1 MKLQRVSVKFWVG
14 LVILLFGVAIPPLA
28 LGQGTFPIPGF
39 ESPVIPLPAIPA
51 GVPGQG
57 KYPEEFLRQGDEL
70 ERAGRWAD
78 AVVFY
83 EEALRRFPQ
92 DANLLQRYQHSRL
105 RVDLARRLRDASYL
119 GAVDGLSLGRAAEAL
134 NEALLKVQV
143 HFVDPI
149 SWERLTASTLWGM
162 ETILGESGLWSRYE
176 RTPDPLVL
184 QSLKSQWKQ
193 LLTTQGP
200 SDRSQSAKV
209 LLEAARLAEARCGI
223 PASALVMEMMCTVAS
238 LLDIYSCYL
247 TPQQLQEIL
256 SQIEG
261 NFVGLGVELK
271 GEEGSLV
278 ILRVIPGSPAEAA
291 GLKPGD
297 RIVAVGDQP
306 TTSLPAEEAA
316 NLLQGPEGSFVR
328 LKVRSA
334 GQEPRELW
342 IRRTQVEV
350 PSIDG
355 TRIIDPTTGVAY
367 LRIAA
372 FQKNTARELDSA
384 LWSLYYQGMRSLVI
398 DLRGNPG
405 GLLGSAV
412 ESADRFLD
420 RGVIVYTRGR
430 NLMEDCTYVAHEPG
444 TWRVPLV
451 VLIDGQ
457 SASAAEI
464 FAAAI
469 RDHRRGTLVGT
480 ATYGKGSVQ
489 GIFPLHSHRAGLRLT
504 TSRFYSPL
512 GRPFTLEGVAP
523 DILLRQAARPVS
535 AGNSLSMQQ
544 EDHALTVAVQV
555 ARELIAQRP

>member
-1 MKLQRVSVKFWVG
+1 MKLHRAWVNFWVG
-14 LVILLFGVAIPPLA
+14 LVSFLIGITLA
-28 LGQGTFPIPGF
+28 LPVLGQGSFPIPGW
-39 ESPVIPLPAIPA
+39 ESPAISLPALPA
-51 GVPGQG
+51 GVSLQG
-57 KYPEEFLRQGDEL
+57 PYPEEYLRQGDEL

-92 DANLLQRYQHSRL
+92 DPALLQRYHHSRL
-105 RVDLARRLRDASYL
+105 RVDIVRRLKDSSYL
-119 GAVDGLSLGRAAEAL
+119 AVLDSFSLRQAVDAL

-149 SWERLTASTLWGM
+149 SWDRLTANTLRGM
-162 ETILGESGLWSRYE
+162 EVILTEPGIWSRFG
-176 RTPDPLVL
+176 RPPDPAGLE
-184 QSLKSQWKQ
+184 SLKNQWKQ
-193 LLTTQGP
+193 LLAAQAP
-200 SDRSQSAKV
+200 SDRNQTVKV
-209 LLEAARLAEARCGI
+209 LLESARLAEVRCGI
-223 PASALVMEMMCTVAS
+223 PASAVLMEMLCTVAS

-271 GEEGSLV
+271 GEEGSLL
-278 ILRVIPGSPAEAA
+278 ILRVIPGSPAETA
-291 GLKPGD
+291 GLRPGD
-297 RIVAVGDQP
+297 RIIAVGDQP
-306 TTSLPAEEAA
+306 TASLPPEEAA
-316 NLLQGPEGSFVR
+316 NLLQGPEGSLVR
-328 LKVRSA
+328 LKVQSE
-334 GQEPRELW
+334 GQEARELW
-342 IRRTQVEV
+342 IRRTHVEV

-355 TRIIDPTTGVAY
+355 ARIIDPTSGVAY

-372 FQKNTARELDSA
+372 FQKNTARELDAA
-384 LWSLYYQGMRSLVI
+384 LWSLYYQGMRSLVV

-469 RDHRRGTLVGT
+469 RDHRRGKLVGT

-489 GIFPLHSHRAGLRLT
+489 GIFPLQSHRAGLRLT
-504 TSRFYSPL
+504 TSRFYSPS

-523 DILLRQAARPVS
+523 DVLLRQAARPVS
-535 AGNSLSMQQ
+535 AGNSTPIQQ

>member
-1 MKLQRVSVKFWVG
+1 MKLQRAWVNFWVG
-14 LVILLFGVAIPPLA
+14 LVSILIGITQPLPI
-28 LGQGTFPIPGF
+28 LGQGSFPIPGW
-39 ESPVIPLPAIPA
+39 EGPTILLPAVPT
-51 GVPGQG
+51 GVPVQG
-57 KYPEEFLRQGDEL
+57 PYPEEYLRQGDEL

-92 DANLLQRYQHSRL
+92 DSALLQRYHHSRL
-105 RVDLARRLRDASYL
+105 RVDIVRRLKDSSYL
-119 GAVDGLSLGRAAEAL
+119 ALVDSLSLRQAADAV

-143 HFVDPI
+143 HFVEPI
-149 SWERLTASTLWGM
+149 SWDRLTANTLRGM
-162 ETILGESGLWSRYE
+162 EVILTEPGIWSRYG
-176 RTPDPLVL
+176 RTPDPADLE
-184 QSLKSQWKQ
+184 SLKNQWKQ
-193 LLTTQGP
+193 LLTAQAP
-200 SDRSQSAKV
+200 NDRNQTVKI
-209 LLEAARLAEARCGI
+209 LLESARLAEVCCGI
-223 PASALVMEMMCTVAS
+223 PASAVLMEMLCTVAS

-271 GEEGSLV
+271 GEEGSLL

-291 GLKPGD
+291 GLRSGD
-297 RIVAVGDQP
+297 RIIAVGDQP
-306 TTSLPAEEAA
+306 TASLPPEEAA
-316 NLLQGPEGSFVR
+316 NLLQGPEGTLVR
-328 LKVRSA
+328 LTVQSE
-334 GQEPRELW
+334 GHEPRELW
-342 IRRTQVEV
+342 VRRTHVEV

-355 TRIIDPTTGVAY
+355 ARIIDPTSGVAY

-372 FQKNTARELDSA
+372 FQKNTARELDAA

-469 RDHRRGTLVGT
+469 RDHRRGKLVGGP
-480 ATYGKGSVQ
+480 TYGKGSVQ

-504 TSRFYSPL
+504 TSRFYSPS

-523 DILLRQAARPVS
+523 DVLLRQAARPVS
-535 AGNSLSMQQ
+535 AGNSTPIQQ

>member
-1 MKLQRVSVKFWVG
+1 MKLQRAWVNFWVG
-14 LVILLFGVAIPPLA
+14 LVSLLIGIALPLPV
-28 LGQGTFPIPGF
+28 LGQGSFPIPGW
-39 ESPVIPLPAIPA
+39 ESPAISLPTLPA
-51 GVPGQG
+51 GVPLQG
-57 KYPEEFLRQGDEL
+57 PYPEEYLRQGDEL

-92 DANLLQRYQHSRL
+92 DTALLQRYHHSRL
-105 RVDLARRLRDASYL
+105 RVDIVRRLKDPSYL
-119 GAVDGLSLGRAAEAL
+119 AVVDSFSLGQAVDAL

-149 SWERLTASTLWGM
+149 SWDRLTANTLRGM
-162 ETILGESGLWSRYE
+162 EVILTEPGIWSRFG
-176 RTPDPLVL
+176 RSPDPAELE
-184 QSLKSQWKQ
+184 SLKSQWKQ
-193 LLTTQGP
+193 LLTAQAP
-200 SDRSQSAKV
+200 SDRNQSLKV
-209 LLEAARLAEARCGI
+209 LLESARLAEVRCGI
-223 PASALVMEMMCTVAS
+223 PASAVLMEMLCTVTN

-271 GEEGSLV
+271 GEEGSLL

-291 GLKPGD
+291 GLRPGD
-297 RIVAVGDQP
+297 RIIAVGDQP
-306 TTSLPAEEAA
+306 TASLPPEEAA
-316 NLLQGPEGSFVR
+316 NLLQGPEGTLVR
-328 LKVRSA
+328 LTVQSEGR
-334 GQEPRELW
+334 EPRELW
-342 IRRTQVEV
+342 IRRMHVEV

-355 TRIIDPTTGVAY
+355 ARMIDPTSGVAY

-372 FQKNTARELDSA
+372 FQKNTARELDAA

-469 RDHRRGTLVGT
+469 RDHRRGKLVGT

-504 TSRFYSPL
+504 TSRFYSPS

-523 DILLRQAARPVS
+523 DVFLRQAARPVS
-535 AGNSLSMQQ
+535 AGNSTPVQQ

>member
-57 KYPEEFLRQGDEL
+57 KYPEEFLRQGEEL

-328 LKVRSA
+328 LKVQSA